1 MTYNLIEHENT
12 NSMGFLKIHKNQ
24 NRNML
29 NHLCDYK
36 DTDYFGTSIVWN
48 DHTIYVGLFPLSF
61 FSIYDKR

>member
-36 DTDYFGTSIVWN
+36 DTDYFGTSIV
-48 DHTIYVGLFPLSF
+48 
-61 FSIYDKR
+61 

>member
-1 MTYNLIEHENT
+1 MARCKCYLFCSIPYIINIVHMTYNLIEHENT

-36 DTDYFGTSIVWN
+36 DIDYFGTSIV
-48 DHTIYVGLFPLSF
+48 
-61 FSIYDKR
+61 